1 MLGAALDAG
10 VPLTKTYDAP
20 ASLTI
25 PQTGRRAAWLVN
37 NYDGSGRGRMNLT
50 EATVNSVNT
59 VYAQLVMDIGAQPV
73 VDLATKMGV
82 RSPLAAVPSAA
93 LGSNGV
99 TVLDMASA
107 YDTLAGDGDAHR
119 SGVRH
124 AGDHQRRHRALPGA
138 GQAERGC

>member
-1 MLGAALDAG
+1 M
-10 VPLTKTYDAP
+10 
-20 ASLTI
+20 
-25 PQTGRRAAWLVN
+25 N
-37 NYDGSGRGRMNLT
+37 NYDGTGRGRMNLT

-107 YDTLAGDGDAHR
+107 YDTLAGDGVHTDPVFVTRVTTSDGTVLYQAPITQRTGCSARPRRAPSPACCSR
-119 SGVRH
+119 SS
-124 AGDHQRRHRALPGA
+124 RAAPG
-138 GQAERGC
+138 